1 MTAFDPLRS
10 LGINGQTW
18 PMTTT
23 NIPFV
28 ERAFTVDGHDVS
40 CRFFRPEPDG
50 LAFRCRFEIGWPEGI
65 KTKSMGGVDE
75 VQALLL
81 AMSIAHTDL
90 LSARENDGREVLY
103 LDQRDLDLPF
113 AESIRDWVSKR

>member
-1 MTAFDPLRS
+1 ME
-10 LGINGQTW
+10 Q
-18 PMTTT
+18 
-23 NIPFV
+23 IPFV
-28 ERAFTVDGHDVS
+28 ERLFTVDGQNVS
-40 CRFFRPEPDG
+40 CRFFRPETDG
-50 LAFRCRFEIGWPEGI
+50 LSFRCRFEIYWPEGVRS
-65 KTKSMGGVDE
+65 KSMGGVDE

-113 AESIRDWVSKR
+113 AEAIRDWVAKG